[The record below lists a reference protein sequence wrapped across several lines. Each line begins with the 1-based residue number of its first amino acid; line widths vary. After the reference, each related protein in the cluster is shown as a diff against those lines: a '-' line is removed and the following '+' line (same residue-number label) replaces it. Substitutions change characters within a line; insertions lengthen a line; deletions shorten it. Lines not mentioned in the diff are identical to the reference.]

1 MEILES
7 WSSSRGPAQ
16 MCCTAFGESED
27 HRAIATQRRIVAL
40 AVAEGREEIVSK
52 P

>member
-1 MEILES
+1 MNWNS
-7 WSSSRGPAQ
+7 WSLGVPPEAQ
-16 MCCTAFGESED
+16 HRCAALLSAED